1 MKTSADGI
9 DLIKHFEG
17 CKLKAYKCPAG
28 KWTIGYGH
36 TGDDVHDGLVW
47 TQQQAD
53 DALQSDL
60 DRFEK
65 GVESLVTVPLK
76 QCQFDALVS
85 FAYNLGLGRLKGSTL
100 LKMLN
105 DGRYEGAADQ
115 LLLWVSRGTAY
126 EKGLT
131 LRRKAERSLFL
142 SE

>member
-28 KWTIGYGH
+28 ITSIGYGH